1 MDDYDLYPPKPELIE
16 QKQKSNPS
24 LTFFSL
30 VLFVLAFMLVFGDEI
45 NFIIYLLIVLLIH
58 EFGHFMAMKFFGYKN
73 VRMMF
78 IPLMG
83 AFVQGKK
90 RNYSQRQ
97 SFIVVL
103 SGPIPGMFLGA
114 FLMWYGNYMH
124 SYWLVEL
131 SSLFLV
137 LNLVNLLPLDP
148 LDGGQLFKLFIRKN
162 NELFLMIFAL
172 ISSLMIISLGWI
184 LSSTIIIL
192 FGFFMAF
199 RVRALQKQFQMHKD
213 LESEDVNYFT
223 QYKLLSNHDFLKIKE
238 VVLTHT
244 PPLRK
249 YVDQVSSEEA
259 APILA
264 SQVNNVLSTPIEKD
278 TNTIFKIL
286 VITLWM
292 SSFLLPYLLYKTLDL
307 NWLMSVW
314 AFYD

>member
-223 QYKLLSNHDFLKIKE
+223 QYKLLSNHDFLKIK
-238 VVLTHT
+238 
-244 PPLRK
+244 
-249 YVDQVSSEEA
+249 
-259 APILA
+259 
-264 SQVNNVLSTPIEKD
+264 
-278 TNTIFKIL
+278 
-286 VITLWM
+286 
-292 SSFLLPYLLYKTLDL
+292 
-307 NWLMSVW
+307 
-314 AFYD
+314 